1 MFVAL
6 LLMSLG
12 IGQLSANPPR
22 YFGVTDPEVNH
33 VYHAIGKFICIVCWV
48 GVEGFLFLFGGL
60 CSQGGVYLPM

>member
-48 GVEGFLFLFGGL
+48 GVEGFCICLAV
-60 CSQGGVYLPM
+60 CAPGVGFYPPM